1 MIQVLHRLCGVVE
14 QFDYRKES
22 GLKMQLLDQSKAIDN
37 KKQSIYWMVS
47 LLSLLSVLMLRGN
60 GAFSRLEIEETF
72 NSGFMMSHNVF
83 GVFTAQMYQAVTS
96 KLLAEIALLF
106 PLDFLPRVS
115 FYLATTFSLAC
126 LVCIQLVILK
136 NTYSKATALIATI
149 CVSLIPAPLHG
160 VQGLVYGVY
169 WIQLMLFVCVAAT
182 PQTLFSPS
190 TRRVILLFGAI
201 TAMSHPAAGIVGLYL
216 LAISYFFS
224 GEERKLKLRLGV
236 STCFGLVVQIGA
248 YFNRQSQLGYLGQ
261 WTPNTAK
268 EVDALKLLSDA
279 GATDIRST
287 KGVFNPELM
296 SNIFGSSKFLVSSVF
311 PEPWN
316 SRILQNRSFM
326 ANLIF
331 VAIPLLIVLA
341 PFFVTQ
347 TQSFRKNLMATSNF
361 VRQLLLLT
369 MTVVAFQYLILG
381 SLDKFQH
388 TMLFVNTIWIV
399 VAISITL
406 SFAHKLRYA
415 LLASVITAVALAPS
429 IPQNFRDD
437 RLRGSENAWKV
448 GLAQAVK
455 ECKSS
460 DPNEVV
466 VIIQEE
472 GPVGDESA
480 PFFLRCSVL
489 LDNL

>member
-1 MIQVLHRLCGVVE
+1 MKQLRLSSKLK
-14 QFDYRKES
+14 FDLFS
-22 GLKMQLLDQSKAIDN
+22 VFV
-37 KKQSIYWMVS
+37 VS
-47 LLSLLSVLMLRGN
+47 LILYQRSEGL
-60 GAFSRLEIEETF
+60 FSRFEIEETF
-72 NSGFMMSHNVF
+72 NSGFMMSHNF
-83 GVFTAQMYQAVTS
+83 LGIFSAQMYQTVSS
-96 KLLAEIALLF
+96 KFLAEIALLF
-106 PLDFLPRVS
+106 PLDLLPRAS
-115 FYLATTFSLAC
+115 FCLAILFSLMC
-126 LVCIQLVILK
+126 LVCIQQVVLI
-136 NTYSKATALIATI
+136 NTGNKISALLAVVF
-149 CVSLIPAPLHG
+149 VSLIPAPLNG
-160 VQGLVYGVY
+160 VQGFVYGVY
-169 WIQLMLFVCVAAT
+169 WIQLLLLVCVAAT
-182 PQTLFSPS
+182 PQLSFSPVA
-190 TRRVILLFGAI
+190 RWFILLFGAI
-201 TAMSHPAAGIVGLYL
+201 TAMSHPAAGVVGMYL
-216 LAISYFFS
+216 LACSYF
-224 GEERKLKLRLGV
+224 GGGQERKLQLRLGM
-236 STCFGLVVQIGA
+236 SICLGLVVQIIA
-248 YFNRQSQLGYLGQ
+248 YSNRQSQLAYLGQ
-261 WTPNTAK
+261 WTPNTAR

-279 GATDIRST
+279 GAADIRST
-287 KGVFNPELM
+287 KGFLNPELI
-296 SNIFGSSKFLVSSVF
+296 SNVFGSLKYLISSVF
-311 PEPWN
+311 SEPWN
-316 SRILQNRSFM
+316 SQILQNRSFNS
-326 ANLIF
+326 NLFF

-347 TQSFRKNLMATSNF
+347 TCSFRKHFMSTSKFIN
-361 VRQLLLLT
+361 QLLLLT
-369 MTVVAFQYLILG
+369 MTVVGFQYLIVG

-399 VAISITL
+399 IAISVTL

>member
-1 MIQVLHRLCGVVE
+1 LIN
-14 QFDYRKES
+14 K
-22 GLKMQLLDQSKAIDN
+22 SKAA
-37 KKQSIYWMVS
+37 YFV
-47 LLSLLSVLMLRGN
+47 LSLIVLFGILFYRGV
-60 GAFSRLEIEETF
+60 GAFSRVEIEETF

-83 GVFTAQMYQAVTS
+83 GIFTAQMYQAVTS

-106 PLDFLPRVS
+106 PVDLLPRVS
-115 FYLATTFSLAC
+115 FYLASFFSLTC
-126 LVCIQLVILK
+126 LACIQMVILK
-136 NTYSKATALIATI
+136 NTKNKVAALFSVVSIA
-149 CVSLIPAPLHG
+149 LIPAPLHG
-160 VQGLVYGVY
+160 VQGLVYGIY
-169 WIQLMLFVCVAAT
+169 WIQLVLFVCIAAT
-182 PQTLFSPS
+182 PQMLFSPM
-190 TRRVILLFGAI
+190 TRRFLLLFGAI
-201 TAMSHPAAGIVGLYL
+201 TSMSHPAAGIIGMYL
-216 LAISYFFS
+216 LASSYFVS

-236 STCFGLVVQIGA
+236 STCLGLVVQIGV

-268 EVDALKLLSDA
+268 EVDALKLLADA
-279 GATDIRST
+279 GASDIRST
-287 KGVFNPELM
+287 KGIFNPDLM

-316 SRILQNRSFM
+316 SQILQSRSFM

-331 VAIPLLIVLA
+331 IAIPLLIVLA

-347 TQSFRKNLMATSNF
+347 AQSFRKNLMATSNF

-406 SFAHKLRYA
+406 SFTHKLRYS

-472 GPVGDESA
+472 GPIGDESA

-489 LDNL
+489 LDNI

>member
-1 MIQVLHRLCGVVE
+1 MKQLRLSSKLK
-14 QFDYRKES
+14 FDLFS
-22 GLKMQLLDQSKAIDN
+22 VFV
-37 KKQSIYWMVS
+37 VS
-47 LLSLLSVLMLRGN
+47 LILYQRSEGL
-60 GAFSRLEIEETF
+60 FSRFEIEETF
-72 NSGFMMSHNVF
+72 NSGFMMSHNF
-83 GVFTAQMYQAVTS
+83 LGIFSAQMYQTVSS
-96 KLLAEIALLF
+96 KFLAEIALLF
-106 PLDFLPRVS
+106 PLDLLPRAS
-115 FYLATTFSLAC
+115 FCLAFLFSLMC
-126 LVCIQLVILK
+126 LVCIQQVVLINSGNK
-136 NTYSKATALIATI
+136 ISALLAAVF
-149 CVSLIPAPLHG
+149 VSLIPAPLNG

-224 GEERKLKLRLGV
+224 GEEHKLKLQLGV
-236 STCFGLVVQIGA
+236 STCLGLVVQIGA
-248 YFNRQSQLGYLGQ
+248 YLNRQSQLAYLGQ

-268 EVDALKLLSDA
+268 EVDALKLLADA
-279 GATDIRST
+279 GASDLRST
-287 KGVFNPELM
+287 KGIFNTELM

-316 SRILQNRSFM
+316 SQILQNRSFM

-331 VAIPLLIVLA
+331 VAIPLLILFA
-341 PFFVTQ
+341 PVFATQ
-347 TQSFRKNLMATSNF
+347 TQSFRKNLLDISNF

-388 TMLFVNTIWIV
+388 TMLFVNSIWIV
-399 VAISITL
+399 IAISITL
-406 SFAHKLRYA
+406 SFTHKLRYA
-415 LLASVITAVALAPS
+415 LLASVITAVVLAPS

>member
-1 MIQVLHRLCGVVE
+1 MRTK
-14 QFDYRKES
+14 FDSLYF
-22 GLKMQLLDQSKAIDN
+22 A
-37 KKQSIYWMVS
+37 VS
-47 LLSLLSVLMLRGN
+47 LVIVFSLLYARGF
-60 GAFSRLEIEETF
+60 GAFTRLEIEETF
-72 NSGFMMSHNVF
+72 NSGFMMSHNVL

-126 LVCIQLVILK
+126 LVCIQQVILK
-136 NTYSKATALIATI
+136 NTNNKAAALFATI

-182 PQTLFSPS
+182 PQTLFSPL
-190 TRRVILLFGAI
+190 TRRVILLFGVI

-216 LAISYFFS
+216 LVSSYFFS
-224 GEERKLKLRLGV
+224 GGERKLKLRLGV

-248 YFNRQSQLGYLGQ
+248 YFNRQSQLAYLGQ
-261 WTPNTAK
+261 WTPNTTN
-268 EVDALKLLSDA
+268 EVEALKLLSDA
-279 GATDIRST
+279 GAADIRST
-287 KGVFNPELM
+287 KGFLNPELI
-296 SNIFGSSKFLVSSVF
+296 SNVFGSLKYLISSVF
-311 PEPWN
+311 SEPWN
-316 SRILQNRSFM
+316 SRILQNRSFI
-326 ANLIF
+326 ANLFF
-331 VAIPLLIVLA
+331 VSIPLLIVLA